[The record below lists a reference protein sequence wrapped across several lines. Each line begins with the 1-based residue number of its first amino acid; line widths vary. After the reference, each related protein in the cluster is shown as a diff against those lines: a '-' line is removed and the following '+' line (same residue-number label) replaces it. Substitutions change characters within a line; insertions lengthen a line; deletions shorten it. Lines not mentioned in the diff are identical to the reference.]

1 MKWELDHQ
9 PQQELQAQPQQRS
22 ESARH
27 GAWPP
32 AQQSPFN
39 MPGGFVTFRYVSTEV
54 FSQSGQVHVKMRETR
69 YQDGRLSSQ
78 ECEGSINR
86 DAYQR
91 MISEAQSQ
99 FLNQMVGVARLLLG
113 PFIR

>member
-9 PQQELQAQPQQRS
+9 PQQELQPQQRS
-22 ESARH
+22 EPVRQD
-27 GAWPP
+27 AWSPV
-32 AQQSPFN
+32 QQFPFN
-39 MPGGFVTFRYVSTEV
+39 MPGGFISFRYSSTEV
-54 FSQSGQVHVKMRETR
+54 FSQNGQVHVKMQETR

-78 ECEGSINR
+78 ECEGSVNR

-91 MISEAQSQ
+91 MVSEAQSQ
-99 FLNQMVGVARLLLG
+99 FLNQMFGVARLLLG

>member
-9 PQQELQAQPQQRS
+9 PQQQLQPQPQQRS
-22 ESARH
+22 EPVRQDV
-27 GAWPP
+27 WPP
-32 AQQSPFN
+32 VQQFPFT
-39 MPGGFVTFRYVSTEV
+39 MPSGLVTFRYSSTEV
-54 FSQSGQVHVKMRETR
+54 FSQDGQVHVKMHETR

-91 MISEAQSQ
+91 MVSEAQSQ
-99 FLNQMVGVARLLLG
+99 FLNQMFGVARLLLG

>member
-9 PQQELQAQPQQRS
+9 IQQPQQLQQQRS
-22 ESARH
+22 EPVRQD
-27 GAWPP
+27 AWPP
-32 AQQSPFN
+32 AQQVPFN
-39 MPGGFVTFRYVSTEV
+39 MPSGFVTFRYSSTEV
-54 FSQSGQVHVKMRETR
+54 FSQNGQVHVKMRETR

-78 ECEGSINR
+78 ECEGSLNR

-91 MISEAQSQ
+91 MVSEAQSQ
-99 FLNQMVGVARLLLG
+99 FLNQMFGVARLLLG